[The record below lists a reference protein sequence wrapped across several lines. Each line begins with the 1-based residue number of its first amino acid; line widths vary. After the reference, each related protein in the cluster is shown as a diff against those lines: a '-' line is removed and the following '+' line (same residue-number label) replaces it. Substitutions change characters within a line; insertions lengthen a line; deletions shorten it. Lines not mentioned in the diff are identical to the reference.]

1 MKHHEHDHDR
11 GLSHDLQTMRA
22 ALTTRRGVLRL
33 LAGASL
39 LPLVGC
45 LASGTGGEDG
55 EDQDSGS
62 GSNGGGA
69 DAGTDESCA
78 AIPAETAGPYP
89 GDGSNGAN
97 ALLLAGIARSDIRA
111 SVATASG
118 TAQGVLL
125 TVKLTLVDS
134 EASCAPLSGYAVY
147 LWHCDRDGAYSMY
160 AGSALNENYLRGV
173 QETDADGVVTF
184 TTIFPGCY
192 AGRWP
197 HMHFEIYPSLASAT
211 NASSKLHTS
220 QLALPQAAC
229 DEVYATSGYSASVAN
244 LGSIT
249 LQSDNVFSDGVS
261 SQLAS
266 VTGGAS
272 DGYVATLRVAV
283 AG

>member
-1 MKHHEHDHDR
+1 MKHHEDDHDR

-22 ALTTRRGVLRL
+22 ALRTRRGVLRL

-39 LPLVGC
+39 LPFVGC
-45 LASGTGGEDG
+45 LASGEGGDDG

-69 DAGTDESCA
+69 DAGTDESCS
-78 AIPAETAGPYP
+78 AIPQETAGPYP

-111 SVATASG
+111 SVASASG

-125 TVKLTLVDS
+125 TVKLTLVDT

-173 QETDADGVVTF
+173 QQTEHEH
-184 TTIFPGCY
+184 
-192 AGRWP
+192 R
-197 HMHFEIYPSLASAT
+197 HLR
-211 NASSKLHTS
+211 
-220 QLALPQAAC
+220 ALPQILENVEPVGAGQHQIE
-229 DEVYATSGYSASVAN
+229 DHQLEVELVGRDAPALLPPAD
-244 LGSIT
+244 L
-249 LQSDNVFSDGVS
+249 
-261 SQLAS
+261 
-266 VTGGAS
+266 
-272 DGYVATLRVAV
+272 V
-283 AG
+283 AGARQPRHQLRAELGIVFDQEDSFCHGVQRRAQQRIPSSLSGWP